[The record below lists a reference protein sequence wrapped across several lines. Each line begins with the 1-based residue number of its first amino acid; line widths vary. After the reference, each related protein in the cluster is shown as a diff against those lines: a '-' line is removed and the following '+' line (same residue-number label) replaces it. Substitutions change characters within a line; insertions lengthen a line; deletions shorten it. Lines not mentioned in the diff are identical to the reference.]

1 MEDIRIKAEP
11 SKGKHDIALIGFPG
25 SGLVGSIS
33 MQYLVD
39 NAGFEY
45 VGSITSKYFPPIVM
59 MMDGLVNAPLRI
71 YEKDSMFAFVSDIP
85 IHPTISYELS
95 NTIIQWLKDYDVGEI
110 NVIAGIVTN
119 TLEKRVFGVATEQGL
134 LEKIKDH
141 TEILSMGSISGVP
154 GSILSDCK
162 ALEIPCIGFLG
173 ETVNTPDPRSAVSV
187 LEVLNKVYEELNVD
201 VKPLMEQAEEIEATM
216 QKMAE
221 QVQKT
226 EEQQQVP
233 KKEHLPMYG

>member
-11 SKGKHDIALIGFPG
+11 SKSQHDMALIGFPG

-33 MQYLVD
+33 IQYLVD

-45 VGSITSKYFPPIVM
+45 IGNITSKYFPPIVM

-71 YEKDSMFAFVSDIP
+71 YEKDSMLAFVSDIP
-85 IHPTISYELS
+85 IHPTICFELA
-95 NTIIQWLKDYDVGEI
+95 NTIVQWLSDYKVKEIDV
-110 NVIAGIVTN
+110 VAGIVTN
-119 TLEKRVFGVATEQGL
+119 TLEKRVFGVATETAL

-141 TEILSMGSISGVP
+141 TEILSMGSISGIP
-154 GSILSDCK
+154 GSILSECK
-162 ALEIPCIGFLG
+162 ALEIPCLGFLG
-173 ETVNTPDPRSAVSV
+173 ETVNTPDPRSAVSI
-187 LEVLNKVYEELNVD
+187 LEVLNNVYALDVD

-216 QKMAE
+216 QKIAE

-226 EEQQQVP
+226 EEQQVP
-233 KKEHLPMYG
+233 KKENLPMYG